1 MINSIGSN
9 EYNIISSP
17 NMFEKIEKIEDRINN
32 IETLLESISNKITI
46 DNSQYS
52 GNSEQYLNMLQ
63 QIEEISKSNKTILQE
78 NRKMY
83 TDSLEK
89 IKETSKSNK
98 KILQENRKMYTNALE
113 KIQNTGEQNMDEI
126 RPILNEMTSNTQKL
140 ENNICDPYFSSRIF
154 YRNWRNN
161 SPHINNLEASNLNG
175 LLGIPFITALSKNN
189 VNFNTINDSNN
200 K

>member
-1 MINSIGSN
+1 MSNMINSIGSN

-63 QIEEISKSNKTILQE
+63 QIEEISKSNKT
-78 NRKMY
+78 
-83 TDSLEK
+83 
-89 IKETSKSNK
+89 
-98 KILQENRKMYTNALE
+98 ILQENRKMYTNALE